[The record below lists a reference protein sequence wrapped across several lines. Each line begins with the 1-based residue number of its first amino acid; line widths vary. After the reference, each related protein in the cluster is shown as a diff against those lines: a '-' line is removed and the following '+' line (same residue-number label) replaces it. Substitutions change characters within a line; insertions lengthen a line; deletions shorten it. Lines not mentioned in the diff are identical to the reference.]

1 MNTKN
6 YPSSIRLIFTLA
18 IPALLVSAN
27 LTFAQEKKPAEL
39 SEFFNLVEQETEPIT
54 TGVSRP
60 TLMKDVPASI
70 TVVTAD
76 EIKLLGMRNLTD
88 VIDFIVPGGI
98 GGIHRSSRTGLYA
111 FRGITVDN
119 NGKYVF
125 MVDGLN
131 CGNLTQWGA
140 FNERF
145 LGLMDDL
152 DRIEIIQGTGSILY
166 GSGAISGIIN
176 FITKTGA
183 DFQGRE
189 VTAGYGSWDKYET
202 SLKFG
207 EQVSPDNDSFYYAA
221 FKNSHGTRP
230 SGGTPNSTTGVF
242 GRDEHAGLGR
252 NWDHFDNS
260 GKFQANIHRGDW
272 MIRARFVQDRFE
284 EPFTKANNFLNTSDN
299 FWFEN
304 YLFIQPEYTKKL
316 SDNSSIKANI
326 SLVMNESGMEKIR
339 DWSAPPVFIGEGHK
353 QSTSGERK
361 FRGQLFHYY
370 DGFANHKL
378 TTGIELF
385 WMRSG
390 PDFLGEN
397 YTIARRSG
405 QKSEV
410 KVVTPESLYFAAG
423 FFEDVW
429 KFSDKTTFFAGA
441 RLENHKKTPANI
453 SPRVAV
459 SYDYTPKTNFK
470 LLYNRGFRTPDWVY
484 YSYNE
489 QNNLPDPEPEKVDSF
504 EGHITHRFS
513 PKLSMTTIGYYTIYK
528 DLINFW
534 NVDSVGAYR
543 NYPTVRAVGV
553 EVSGDYRS
561 EDFKLSVCH
570 SYSKPYH
577 INADNFDQI
586 VLSYDQSNWAQFPTN
601 MTKAHAIVPIV
612 KDKCMLGLTYLHL
625 WGIKGQQN
633 AAEKLQRGA
642 DYLNATLTFILN
654 KNLELQFSGYN
665 LTGEDH
671 PWWDA
676 NTQNGDSRDV
686 IEHRSFFGRLIW
698 RF

>member
-1 MNTKN
+1 MSTKN
-6 YPSSIRLIFTLA
+6 YPYSIRSLSVLVIL
-18 IPALLVSAN
+18 ALLTSGN
-27 LTFAQEKKPAEL
+27 LTFAQEEKPAEL

-76 EIKLLGMRNLTD
+76 EIKLLGLRNLTD

-131 CGNLTQWGA
+131 VGDLTQFGA

-145 LGLMDDL
+145 LGLMDEL

-176 FITKTGA
+176 FITKTGQ

-202 SLKFG
+202 SLKLG
-207 EQVSPDNDSFYYAA
+207 EQVSPENDSFYYAA

-230 SGGTPNSTTGVF
+230 DKGTF
-242 GRDEHAGLGR
+242 GPVATISRDEHAGPGR

-260 GKFQANIHRGDW
+260 GKFHANIHRGDW

-284 EPFTKANNFLNTSDN
+284 EPFTRENNALNTSDN

-304 YLFIQPEYTKKL
+304 YLFIQPEYTKRL
-316 SDNSSIKANI
+316 SDISSIKANI
-326 SLVMNESGMEKIR
+326 SLVMNESGMEKTV
-339 DWSAPPVFIGEGHK
+339 DWPPTPPAFIKEGHK

-361 FRGQLFHYY
+361 FRGQLFYYY
-370 DGFANHKL
+370 DGFTNHKL
-378 TTGIELF
+378 TTGLEGF
-385 WMRSG
+385 WMYSG

-397 YTIARRSG
+397 YTIRRNG
-405 QKSEV
+405 GV
-410 KVVTPESLYFAAG
+410 KEIKKIVTPETLYFAAA

-429 KFSDKTTFFAGA
+429 KFSDKTTLFAGA
-441 RLENHKKTPANI
+441 RLEDHNKTPANI

-459 SYDYTPKTNFK
+459 SYDYTPKTNLK

-484 YSYNE
+484 FSSNE
-489 QNNLPDPEPEKVDSF
+489 RDNQPKPDPEKVDSF

-513 PKLSMTTIGYYTIYK
+513 PKFSTTTIGYYTVYK
-528 DLINFW
+528 DIINFW
-534 NVDSVGAYR
+534 NSAYR
-543 NYPTVRAVGV
+543 NYPTVKAVGV
-553 EVSGDYRS
+553 EVSGDYKS
-561 EDFKLSVCH
+561 DDFKLSVSH
-570 SYSKPYH
+570 SYSRPYH
-577 INADNFDQI
+577 LNEDNFSQV
-586 VLSYDQSNWAQFPTN
+586 VLSFDTDNWAQFPTN

-612 KDKCMLGLTYLHL
+612 KDKCVLGLTYLHL
-625 WGIKGQQN
+625 WGIKGHEN
-633 AAEKLQRGA
+633 AAAELKRGA
-642 DYLNATLTFILN
+642 DYLNATLTFMLN
-654 KNLELQFSGYN
+654 KNLEMQFSGYN

-671 PWWDA
+671 PWWGA
-676 NTQNGDSRDV
+676 NTKNGESRDV
-686 IEHRSFFGRLIW
+686 VEHRSFFGRLIW